1 MSALKKYGE
10 IKVRKNIYPQ
20 LEKNIAEKG
29 TIGILVCQNPVSE
42 KSKQI
47 LRDANITVYHGIEPA
62 DVEILRN
69 KIKEHKNVE
78 KIERE

>member
-20 LEKNIAEKG
+20 LAKNIAEKG

-47 LRDANITVYHGIEPA
+47 LRVYHEIEPA

>member
-1 MSALKKYGE
+1 M
-10 IKVRKNIYPQ
+10 
-20 LEKNIAEKG
+20 
-29 TIGILVCQNPVSE
+29 CQNPVSE